1 MTKRIKVIKGT
12 YLKKNRI
19 SDCVFSLLK
28 PLEFNHGKITATVD
42 ASNLLGEEYKLL
54 KIDVED
60 YKLLD

>member
-1 MTKRIKVIKGT
+1 MTNRIKVIKGT

-19 SDCVFSLLK
+19 SDCVFSLVK
-28 PLEFNHGKITATVD
+28 PLEFNKGKVTAVVD
-42 ASNLLGEEYKLL
+42 ASALLGSEFKIL